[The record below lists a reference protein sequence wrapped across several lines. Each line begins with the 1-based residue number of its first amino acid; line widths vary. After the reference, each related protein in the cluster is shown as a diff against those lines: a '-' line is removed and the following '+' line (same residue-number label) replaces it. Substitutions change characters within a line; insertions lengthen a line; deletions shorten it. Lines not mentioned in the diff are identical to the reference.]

1 MSVSHSQPDAAE
13 QILPTP
19 VDASVATQ
27 PMVEDGQPH
36 RWSLGKR
43 IAFRLAFC
51 YLGGY
56 CIFSNNVTIWS
67 VVPSLG
73 TSKGTLILSRAVA
86 RAFLMPAQY
95 LAGHLFHV
103 APPGD
108 RLHGTGSGDT
118 AINWI
123 VLLLLLAVS
132 VIATAVWS
140 VLDRRRPHY
149 QTLEAWLRFLIRLTL
164 GLGMVVYGLDK
175 VFPLQMAP
183 PSVSSLAE
191 PLGMHSPMAVLW
203 DFIGV
208 NPLYEMVCGW
218 AEFLAGVM
226 LLFRRTAL
234 AGAIFS
240 VFVIANVVLY
250 NFFFDVPVKIY
261 SAHLLL
267 LALFVIL
274 PDAKALFRFFWKH
287 EPAAPTGV
295 WVPQPK
301 RRWFRRATLVVE
313 VVFVA
318 LAVGESA
325 FGSALYWVR
334 HHKERVAAI
343 GCEMCRAWRVEE
355 EPPAGDMARLPS
367 PFGTYVAEVAINTPT
382 QAVLSNDSEQGPID
396 VPVKID
402 DVHHTIEFD
411 GPGKNKTV
419 FAIAQTDATEMTLAP
434 TGDKAGKAATLKLTS
449 LTPKSGYL
457 LTHRGFHWVSEYPY
471 VR

>member
-1 MSVSHSQPDAAE
+1 MSTFEQETLATRPSPLDAAVAE
-13 QILPTP
+13 QRIAE
-19 VDASVATQ
+19 DA
-27 PMVEDGQPH
+27 QPH
-36 RWSLGKR
+36 GWSLGTR

-56 CIFSNNVTIWS
+56 CIFNGNVTIWN
-67 VVPSLG
+67 VVPEVG
-73 TSKGTLILSRAVA
+73 P
-86 RAFLMPAQY
+86 AFAGVLVRIFRLPAQY
-95 LAGHLFHV
+95 FAGHLFHV

-118 AINWI
+118 AIDWI
-123 VLLLLLAVS
+123 VLLLLLVAS
-132 VIATAVWS
+132 VLATAVWS
-140 VLDRRRPHY
+140 VLDRKRPHY

-218 AEFLAGVM
+218 AEFLAGMM

-267 LALFVIL
+267 LSLFVIL
-274 PDAKALFRFFWKH
+274 PDAKALFRFFWRH

-325 FGSALYWVR
+325 FGTTLYWVR
-334 HHKERVAAI
+334 HHKERVASEH
-343 GCEMCRAWRVEE
+343 CEMCRAWRVELA
-355 EPPAGDMARLPS
+355 PPAPGGAALPD
-367 PFGTYVAEVAINTPT
+367 PFGQIVAELVINSPTAAIVQPEIEGQPQREQIKLDEVRHTLEMDGPAKGRVVFQVTQVNPVYVTLTPT
-382 QAVLSNDSEQGPID
+382 GA
-396 VPVKID
+396 
-402 DVHHTIEFD
+402 
-411 GPGKNKTV
+411 
-419 FAIAQTDATEMTLAP
+419 M
-434 TGDKAGKAATLKLTS
+434 AGKLASANLTS
-449 LTPKSGYL
+449 ITPENGYL
-457 LTHRGFHWVSEYPY
+457 LTHRGFHWISEYPY